1 MTLTLHPEAAANF
14 NKKAEEILLMVVV
27 APQSN
32 KERPFPSQLFIE
44 HSIVAEEVVGG
55 MRHAEVDFKGDEV
68 SRYFD
73 ADGRRIGLIKEN
85 YASFET
91 LCRSILKSPDL
102 INAISLRSVKDT
114 AFEWVELRYKG
125 QNVQLLIDFMLPRL
139 ESIIRKLE
147 IWVPVYGTEIE
158 TSFSIGHVV
167 FQPITKALVDTWVEE
182 STRDR
187 AAEEAERRKQF
198 IENERR
204 KIQGFAVG
212 TMVFDADP
220 VRAGEIAVYEVE
232 RALNLLRFYEPTN
245 LHPGISSHCTIL
257 GKQHLQSTK
266 FYQIQGGLV
275 VGSSHSMI
283 DKGSPYWQ
291 IEKNFLMAIKD
302 EGLDKLSSILL
313 SKNPSDFQMLI
324 VDTLQIYS
332 RMGLAKTYSDKLVYL
347 LVTLESLLLRGN
359 SESIQQNVGERLAFA
374 LEKRPNERKRIVRNF
389 KEVYG
394 MRSDFVHH
402 GNDVEPEQ
410 VYALTEFMANAWTF
424 LRLVIRNA
432 DNFRSKSD
440 MIDAIDN
447 IKFS

>member
-1 MTLTLHPEAAANF
+1 
-14 NKKAEEILLMVVV
+14 
-27 APQSN
+27 
-32 KERPFPSQLFIE
+32 
-44 HSIVAEEVVGG
+44 
-55 MRHAEVDFKGDEV
+55 
-68 SRYFD
+68 
-73 ADGRRIGLIKEN
+73 
-85 YASFET
+85 
-91 LCRSILKSPDL
+91 
-102 INAISLRSVKDT
+102 
-114 AFEWVELRYKG
+114 
-125 QNVQLLIDFMLPRL
+125 
-139 ESIIRKLE
+139 
-147 IWVPVYGTEIE
+147 
-158 TSFSIGHVV
+158 
-167 FQPITKALVDTWVEE
+167 
-182 STRDR
+182 
-187 AAEEAERRKQF
+187 
-198 IENERR
+198 
-204 KIQGFAVG
+204 
-212 TMVFDADP
+212 MVFDADP